1 MSNQSPSFN
10 PSEAID
16 LVKKVVDTAKA
27 ALPDSV
33 SVDVRENVKAAIQDV
48 IKDLE
53 VVTREELEVQKA
65 VLAKTRE
72 KVDQMEKVI
81 TELVVVFSVLLLRQ

>member
-1 MSNQSPSFN
+1 MSNQSSSFN

-81 TELVVVFSVLLLRQ
+81 TELEQRLSNK

>member
-1 MSNQSPSFN
+1 MSNQSPPFN

-27 ALPDSV
+27 ALPESV
-33 SVDVRENVKAAIQDV
+33 SSDVRENVKAAIQDV

-81 TELVVVFSVLLLRQ
+81 TELEQRLANR

>member
-1 MSNQSPSFN
+1 MSNQSPPFN

-27 ALPDSV
+27 ALPESV
-33 SVDVRENVKAAIQDV
+33 SSDVRENVKAAIQDV

-81 TELVVVFSVLLLRQ
+81 TELEQRLANK